1 MEKRR
6 PALQVIGARSG
17 VEHEAKRFRSHAAT
31 SFSTKQETAS
41 FIESAPSTRV
51 EAEFFLQQHL
61 VGWVIGRGG
70 ATLREIQQSYEV
82 EVVVDQSTKGE
93 GYSSVR
99 ITGVE
104 PSVQAA
110 AQHMNESLACANAAC
125 TTAAP
130 SLGPFLLDAPP
141 APSAEEWSED
151 MQVEQRFV
159 GWLLGKSGAVMRE
172 IEQASG
178 CIVGVNQQTRHLGY
192 SMIQIRGSAD
202 QRVVARD
209 LIQDSLERAR
219 ATRDGCGSFGG
230 EAVESSLRI
239 EQQWVGWLVGKSGG
253 VVREIEAET
262 GARISLDQSSSSL
275 GYSTAQ
281 VSGNPEAV
289 EAAMGRIQASLQ
301 KVGGAGSPPYILAL
315 ADQHDGLPSA
325 EDLEGTLLSSE
336 IKVEQKWVG
345 WLLGKGGSVMREIE
359 AASGAR
365 VSLNQATKA
374 LGYSIAQITGDAVQV
389 AKVEELINDKINQ
402 VAGGTLAPAVT
413 ALVGG
418 LEPKCDEWQK
428 PLAPVMARSRPP
440 QNEVQTLAAQL
451 VAAIGQAD
459 PALQRDA
466 QPAID
471 GLLDALARNG
481 TNEKETRLPLR
492 SPLRPQITEETLE
505 LQVEQRWVG
514 WLLGQRGQT
523 MREIESSSGAK
534 ISVDQ
539 TTKALGYSVARI
551 LGSAAAVQRAHQ
563 RIESSLSFVAG
574 AEGPVAG
581 EVAADTLDALDQ
593 DVEGY
598 LFG

>member
-17 VEHEAKRFRSHAAT
+17 VEHEAKRFRSQAAT
-31 SFSTKQETAS
+31 SFSTKQDTAP
-41 FIESAPSTRV
+41 FIESAPATRV

-99 ITGVE
+99 ITGME

-125 TTAAP
+125 TTSAP

-209 LIQDSLERAR
+209 LIKDSLERAR
-219 ATRDGCGSFGG
+219 ATRDGCGSSGG

-275 GYSTAQ
+275 GYTTAQ

-289 EAAMGRIQASLQ
+289 EAAVGRIQASLQ
-301 KVGGAGSPPYILAL
+301 RVGGAGSPPRVLAL
-315 ADQHDGLPSA
+315 ADQHDDLRLA
-325 EDLEGTLLSSE
+325 EDLGEGTLLSSE

-374 LGYSIAQITGDAVQV
+374 VGYSIAQITGDAAQV

-402 VAGGTLAPAVT
+402 VAGGTLAPC
-413 ALVGG
+413 

-471 GLLDALARNG
+471 GLITALARNG
-481 TNEKETRLPLR
+481 TNEKEIRLPLR

-574 AEGPVAG
+574 AEGPVTG

-598 LFG
+598 LFV